1 VAYETF
7 YSVAIPAVMANY
19 VVVHPS
25 ESQAT
30 AMLDGMQD
38 AAFRDECV
46 PAYNTTLPAQVA
58 AIEYWFPFF
67 IGEELP
73 PPELDVDADDIL
85 VRRYTGTWTD
95 DDGVVHGPEEF
106 AYAAVRVGRI
116 VASIE
121 VELEDSS
128 GAPVTSIEQFEE
140 IVQTLAVR
148 AAAAQSLS

>member
-1 VAYETF
+1 
-7 YSVAIPAVMANY
+7 
-19 VVVHPS
+19 
-25 ESQAT
+25 
-30 AMLDGMQD
+30 MLDGMQD